1 MADVSGTSRS
11 TASVDERIV
20 EAKFDASDFEKGVN
34 KTIKKL
40 DELKSSLNLD
50 DAGKSLTQVADETK
64 KATEK
69 ASESVDQLEKRL
81 TTFAGML
88 KQKFLGGLA
97 DQVVGVFFKMEH
109 AVTGFVKEMT
119 VGMADAGR
127 AGYEQMLTSVRMI
140 TSAFKRDSTGKIIG
154 RYEADEAYSAL
165 EQLKTYAD
173 ETSYSMDQMTDAMSK
188 MVAAGVPL
196 EDAAK
201 NVQGIANACANAGIN
216 AQDASRAFFNLSQ
229 AYSSGVLKYT
239 DFRSLELLNMT
250 NESFKQA
257 MLDAGVEAGTLKK
270 TKDGVYKTV
279 RKKGTKVTG
288 GKTVNMQNLT
298 DSLKYSWM
306 TTEGMD
312 KLFGKQFY
320 ADIDEITTMLYDKN
334 MDMEEVLDV
343 ISKKY
348 GETAANAFKAA
359 REARSFTDV
368 VNTLRGIAS
377 AGWSNIWEN
386 MFGKLEEATKFFTKL
401 ADGGIADAIR
411 SLFSYV
417 NELLGAWADGGAES
431 GGRDAFKETLLTID
445 ELIGEIN
452 EKLMSLLP
460 NSEDAGYAF
469 KRFTQDTRDN
479 VNKFKSWLTD
489 AGEDGESRLD
499 KLVNVARIFSQTFGV
514 AFYALGKAFSLAEP
528 VLSGAFVI
536 LDKLIEPLSQ
546 LGKNSK
552 PFDDLTDSVDN
563 LYKVLSPIT
572 KALGDVMGIVG
583 DVAAFFFSGAI
594 DTAIMNISFFSDAFG
609 LLLEI
614 ITGKSAQ
621 KQRDG
626 KGVIGHITDDI
637 ENLKNVCMAAI
648 GAVKDFFASLFEDLR
663 KILGLSTEVENGEAG
678 EGFFTSVK
686 NFFDTN
692 QFLKDADAWIQ
703 QAKTDIDAWIAKLP
717 EKITNFAT
725 RIQEAIF
732 GLFYTKE
739 TQTKTVTDDVHTVTR
754 TFEVIKETDLK
765 KNLDAWWESIK
776 STVTDFITNLPSK
789 VHELASKLFDAVYGL
804 FYTKESRTVSVTD
817 DTHTMTK
824 KFEFVKETDL
834 KKGLDAWW
842 EGVKKSVTEFI
853 DSIPKRVQD
862 FFNSIP
868 DLWNTLMISLFGG
881 GSEQAEATSDAAATT
896 DTTQAA
902 EKTETEL
909 DKWLSTV
916 KDTIIEFIKSI
927 PTRLATLGTKIY
939 ETIFGIFYERKEV
952 NVANTGKT
960 TTLIATPFKKWI
972 DGIRKSINQWL
983 NKLPKITLQDLWN
996 RIFVV
1001 EKKDD
1006 KGNVVQEKTGFALML
1021 EGIFGEE
1028 QIQNFK
1034 ASIDN
1039 FIGKI
1044 SGFVEN
1050 AKKTFNSIWTRISGE
1065 LSAENF
1071 SDTIKGIFDD
1081 ILNLIASLFTG
1092 TTDIEVNGEW
1102 FANTVASAIIWI
1114 KTKAEE
1120 AWPTVRDFIK
1130 SIPSKIAGLF
1140 KSGDSGDQEQS
1151 AVGKAISD
1159 FGATVG
1165 GFIADLPGMITG
1177 FFDSAVTEIDALWG
1191 RIYKA
1196 LSGEG
1201 ETQETPGIGEDP
1213 SETVGDADQTVS
1225 KWDTFITNLGSSIS
1239 AAIAKLPEW
1248 LAQGL
1253 ELAVKGIN
1261 WVLGKI
1267 TELLTPAAI
1276 ADSIESGTDVG
1287 QAVADAVAADT
1298 DPEKTAEA
1306 SGLATTLG
1314 KLGQALLDLIT
1325 KTIPG
1330 FIVAGFTAVKD
1341 KASEWLAPIGESFTN
1356 LANQIPENET
1366 LMGKVKFVGSKIVD
1380 KIKEIIPESIKEG
1393 FRSVRDNVNGW
1404 WSSLDGIFD
1413 SWLDTNNNESS
1424 PLKRKIAQIGKVIKK
1439 AIEDLGQMIANLFGG
1454 QSAQSTDKKGQTPI
1468 NPLIDSYRQMFEQVD
1483 KLPSTEDLVRKYE
1496 EHLAAPKEGIKIDIQ
1511 KSEPTL
1517 FDQITSFID
1526 KLMTSVG
1533 EYAKNAFGLILPFI
1547 IDGWNG
1553 LITSIGKIIGSIGDL
1568 ISRKKQFSDV
1578 VTEIF
1583 GEEASA
1589 SIMESLNNF
1598 GSTIS
1603 DFFTKTIPEAFNNIK
1618 AAIEEKGGIG
1628 GLFTSIFD
1636 GLFGSKAEAEAEEK
1650 SDDIEENVEKTGDWL
1665 TDMMDFIKTKS
1676 IVTTAVTGGGII
1688 VALLAIVKIIET
1700 IKEVINAINITGNI
1714 AARAEAK
1721 NSMETVFKRITETLM
1736 VAMAFTVYASR
1747 LNDEQFAKA
1756 ESVFTKVINFLT
1768 LMTELYT
1775 AMKGVTAVTDTF
1787 QAYAPSELVGD
1798 AAEAA
1803 KGAGGIGSML
1813 LGGFKAIVGGVAAS
1827 AVAEIGSYSIQDVIN
1842 SIVSTLENIVEGLN
1856 VMANIVNEAMDIFV
1870 EIDSKSEAAGKAVDA
1885 TITLINKFIELNT
1898 DETRE
1903 GMSYATTAITEL
1915 SGAIALLK
1923 QAYTGTDL
1931 HVEEI
1936 TEGLNSIID
1945 MQDKMKIFAEFSE
1958 TTDYSNFKYAIA
1970 SLGAAVSLF
1979 DGKTI
1984 SDIGNADEA
1993 GISNAVSVLNQIF
2006 GNDELRRLA
2015 AQLTP
2020 DNVPNQDFTLE
2031 AAERLSILATS
2042 LLMMGKAAD
2051 GMNAQVGKNING
2063 LFQAINEIDLS
2074 QNAANGYWTGT
2085 NADSTEKSIDKV
2097 TNISFKLGELGNA
2110 LGSFAD
2116 NVRDLDDTKLTN
2128 ANRAIDMFTR
2138 LGTTLN
2144 DIARGPLEKWLFG
2157 DGDMNTF
2164 SNNIGILGTQLRDF
2178 FKSVDYNDA
2187 GEATTHNIQNV
2198 QAVGELL
2205 VYIGQALH
2213 LIGGNSPQRL
2223 LKGISDNIIDFGT
2236 NFTAFLVNLQGST
2249 FDASDMDKIDAAV
2262 QVAGRIAKI
2271 AKELKDVDN
2280 MTKITKFSSELL
2292 TSFLGNIE
2300 SLSFSLY
2307 KYLENN
2313 EVDTDKLTR
2322 MFHALGSVISSIY
2335 DITVSYTEHVRATD
2349 IQTSQD
2355 VITRAITLL
2364 VTLSDKQSL
2373 IESSLEKFKKPLD
2386 YSALTNIK
2394 NIVGTLQAIGDLVTS
2409 IHTDSYFHSM
2419 AYYIEEAINN
2429 FALLDF
2435 SGIDLLGKNAEKH
2448 MHNLELARTVFETI
2462 KELGA
2467 AVYYFSF
2474 DRNVGGVKNSVASQW
2489 ERGLAAIENLDWD
2502 VITGIN
2508 EKIAGSITAEDQQD
2522 EYITAGKKIAYFIS
2536 QGIQAAFDDPE
2547 NNDVGIEITPVL
2559 NMSKIQAQMTEDLGI
2574 NELNFSGL
2582 TFSIP
2587 QELYDAIKIPDYS
2600 EKLDQL
2606 HEDVGSLSSDIMT
2619 LKTAIEGMNLYLDGR
2634 KLVGGIMPSVIQEI
2648 NNNDFYNDKGL
2659 TNQFVEV
2666 LEV

>member
-50 DAGKSLTQVADETK
+50 DAGKSITQVADETK

-97 DQVVGVFFKMEH
+97 DQVVGVFFKMEN

-140 TSAFKRDSTGKIIG
+140 TNAFKRDSNGNIIG
-154 RYEADEAYSAL
+154 RYETDEAYSAL
-165 EQLKTYAD
+165 GKLKTYAD

-216 AQDASRAFFNLSQ
+216 AQDAARAFFNLSQ
-229 AYSSGVLKYT
+229 AYSSGALKYT
-239 DFRSLELLNMT
+239 DYRSLELLNMT

-334 MDMEEVLDV
+334 MSMEEVLDV
-343 ISKKY
+343 ISEKY
-348 GETAANAFKAA
+348 GDTAANAFRAA

-386 MFGKLEEATKFFTKL
+386 MFGKLEEATKFFTEL

-417 NELLGAWADGGAES
+417 NALLGAWADGGAES

-489 AGEDGESRLD
+489 VGEDGESRLD

-552 PFDDLTDSVDN
+552 PFNDLTDSVDN

-609 LLLEI
+609 LLLEV
-614 ITGKSAQ
+614 ITGNSAQ

-663 KILGLSTEVENGEAG
+663 KILGLSTDVENGEAG

-739 TQTKTVTDDVHTVTR
+739 THTKTITDDVHTFTR

-776 STVTDFITNLPSK
+776 STVTDFITNLPGK
-789 VHELASKLFDAVYGL
+789 VHELASNLFDAVYSL

-817 DTHTMTK
+817 DTHTTTK

-868 DLWNTLMISLFGG
+868 DLWNTLMTSLFGS
-881 GSEQAEATSDAAATT
+881 GSEQTEVTSDAAATT

-1001 EKKDD
+1001 EKKDN

-1039 FIGKI
+1039 FIEKI

-1081 ILNLIASLFTG
+1081 ILNLIASLFTE

-1102 FANTVASAIIWI
+1102 FANTVASAITWI

-1120 AWPTVRDFIK
+1120 AWPAVRDFIK

-1159 FGATVG
+1159 FGKTIG
-1165 GFIADLPGMITG
+1165 GFIADLPGMITS

-1225 KWDTFITNLGSSIS
+1225 KWDEFITNLGSSIS
-1239 AAIAKLPEW
+1239 RAIAKLPEW

-1261 WVLGKI
+1261 WVLSKI

-1276 ADSIESGTDVG
+1276 AESVESGTDVG

-1314 KLGQALLDLIT
+1314 KLGQALLDLIA

-1330 FIVAGFTAVKD
+1330 FIVAGFTAIKD
-1341 KASEWLAPIGESFTN
+1341 KAEEWLAPLQESFNN
-1356 LANQIPENET
+1356 LAEQIPKDAT
-1366 LMGKVKFVGSKIVD
+1366 LAQKIGFVGSKISE
-1380 KIKEIIPESIKEG
+1380 KIKELIPESIKEG
-1393 FRSVRDNVNGW
+1393 FRNVRDNVNGW
-1404 WSSLDGIFD
+1404 WDSLDGIFD
-1413 SWLDTNNNESS
+1413 KWLDENNKESS
-1424 PLKRKIAQIGKVIKK
+1424 PLKKKIAQIGKAIKK

-1454 QSAQSTDKKGQTPI
+1454 QSAQSADKKGQMPI
-1468 NPLIDSYRQMFEQVD
+1468 NPLIDSYRQMFKQVD
-1483 KLPSTEDLVRKYE
+1483 KLPSTEDLIKKYE
-1496 EHLAAPKEGIKIDIQ
+1496 EHLAAPKEGIKIDVE

-1517 FDQITSFID
+1517 FDQIVSFID
-1526 KLMTSVG
+1526 KLMTAVG
-1533 EYAKNAFGLILPFI
+1533 EYAQKAFGIVLPFI

-1553 LITSIGKIIGSIGDL
+1553 LIGSIGKLLSTVGDL
-1568 ISRKKQFSDV
+1568 ITGEKKPIDV
-1578 VTEIF
+1578 LNEVF
-1583 GEEASA
+1583 GEESGAK
-1589 SIMESLNNF
+1589 IMESLTNF
-1598 GSTIS
+1598 GTTIEN
-1603 DFFTKTIPEAFNNIK
+1603 FFTKTIPEAFNNIK
-1618 AAIEEKGGIG
+1618 TAIEKQGGIGGMFESMFGGLFGSAAGAEEAKKQATKAGEQVSNVLDSAMEQYLDVYDKGVKKRIKLIFGDDGKLDYAKTIKENEDVMYLTMQHLQGLADRIHKASEDGAWAFNDSSAANTKDENGGFLGFVNSVLGFATNNTGFIGKTALIIIAIKALSEVLGTLKDMLTISDEIEAAASAIQWIGITTAISGIVGLIGYLMYLSQTGDQDKLNTALGSLQKIADVIQQIGIVLGILIGLSDVGKGFDWAKSRQENKLTEKGGIG
-1628 GLFTSIFD
+1628 EVVLGSISNFLSSFATMTGIGVGSQAMANGLSASLQTLLDAFSDIGLTIDNFLSHIAPPIERMAALQDQLKKARGTFTELQ
-1636 GLFGSKAEAEAEEK
+1636 GLI
-1650 SDDIEENVEKTGDWL
+1650 DDIKKLMGVAEDTVVSLGSEENVRQEAWESIQKDENGEFLGTAYLNSKKKEL
-1665 TDMMDFIKTKS
+1665 TELVIAIGSF
-1676 IVTTAVTGGGII
+1676 
-1688 VALLAIVKIIET
+1688 LADITNAIET
-1700 IKEVINAINITGNI
+1700 ISGIDDPASEVEKLQRLFGTNEFI
-1714 AARAEAK
+1714 
-1721 NSMETVFKRITETLM
+1721 SMMETFSSITSRMFGMNVYDPVQFEQTVQALTGFGT
-1736 VAMAFTVYASR
+1736 AMG
-1747 LNDEQFAKA
+1747 
-1756 ESVFTKVINFLT
+1756 VFT
-1768 LMTELYT
+1768 E
-1775 AMKGVTAVTDTF
+1775 
-1787 QAYAPSELVGD
+1787 S
-1798 AAEAA
+1798 
-1803 KGAGGIGSML
+1803 
-1813 LGGFKAIVGGVAAS
+1813 
-1827 AVAEIGSYSIQDVIN
+1827 
-1842 SIVSTLENIVEGLN
+1842 
-1856 VMANIVNEAMDIFV
+1856 
-1870 EIDSKSEAAGKAVDA
+1870 
-1885 TITLINKFIELNT
+1885 LI
-1898 DETRE
+1898 
-1903 GMSYATTAITEL
+1903 S
-1915 SGAIALLK
+1915 
-1923 QAYTGTDL
+1923 
-1931 HVEEI
+1931 
-1936 TEGLNSIID
+1936 
-1945 MQDKMKIFAEFSE
+1945 
-1958 TTDYSNFKYAIA
+1958 
-1970 SLGAAVSLF
+1970 
-1979 DGKTI
+1979 
-1984 SDIGNADEA
+1984 
-1993 GISNAVSVLNQIF
+1993 
-2006 GNDELRRLA
+2006 
-2015 AQLTP
+2015 LTP
-2020 DNVPNQDFTLE
+2020 DNITAFDYALDTFNRMITATAGIEVESNAFSVLIAGVDSKFAQAGRAIQSFGGYLKRFFEYVAQIKDLRGSGEKDISEFERTTNMVLDALIRISEAVEKASHAEMYSTDFGWLE
-2031 AAERLSILATS
+2031 KYGEKLP
-2042 LLMMGKAAD
+2042 
-2051 GMNAQVGKNING
+2051 G
-2063 LFQAINEIDLS
+2063 L
-2074 QNAANGYWTGT
+2074 G
-2085 NADSTEKSIDKV
+2085 
-2097 TNISFKLGELGNA
+2097 
-2110 LGSFAD
+2110 
-2116 NVRDLDDTKLTN
+2116 TKLAEFITN
-2128 ANRAIDMFTR
+2128 YKDSI
-2138 LGTTLN
+2138 
-2144 DIARGPLEKWLFG
+2144 G
-2157 DGDMNTF
+2157 DGADDINLDVLNT
-2164 SNNIGILGTQLRDF
+2164 
-2178 FKSVDYNDA
+2178 
-2187 GEATTHNIQNV
+2187 
-2198 QAVGELL
+2198 VGE
-2205 VYIGQALH
+2205 I
-2213 LIGGNSPQRL
+2213 
-2223 LKGISDNIIDFGT
+2223 ISG
-2236 NFTAFLVNLQGST
+2236 
-2249 FDASDMDKIDAAV
+2249 
-2262 QVAGRIAKI
+2262 
-2271 AKELKDVDN
+2271 
-2280 MTKITKFSSELL
+2280 
-2292 TSFLGNIE
+2292 
-2300 SLSFSLY
+2300 
-2307 KYLENN
+2307 
-2313 EVDTDKLTR
+2313 
-2322 MFHALGSVISSIY
+2322 ISSIFNTPFGQVY
-2335 DITVSYTEHVRATD
+2335 D
-2349 IQTSQD
+2349 
-2355 VITRAITLL
+2355 
-2364 VTLSDKQSL
+2364 
-2373 IESSLEKFKKPLD
+2373 F
-2386 YSALTNIK
+2386 
-2394 NIVGTLQAIGDLVTS
+2394 
-2409 IHTDSYFHSM
+2409 DSYKDLFFEKVKTFIAELQYM
-2419 AYYIEEAINN
+2419 IDNPA
-2429 FALLDF
+2429 D
-2435 SGIDLLGKNAEKH
+2435 SGGLG
-2448 MHNLELARTVFETI
+2448 LSL
-2462 KELGA
+2462 
-2467 AVYYFSF
+2467 S
-2474 DRNVGGVKNSVASQW
+2474 
-2489 ERGLAAIENLDWD
+2489 
-2502 VITGIN
+2502 
-2508 EKIAGSITAEDQQD
+2508 
-2522 EYITAGKKIAYFIS
+2522 
-2536 QGIQAAFDDPE
+2536 
-2547 NNDVGIEITPVL
+2547 ITPVL
-2559 NMSKIQAQMTEDLGI
+2559 KMDDLQKQINEELGI
-2574 NELNFSGL
+2574 GTEGFDGILVKLPAGWSD
-2582 TFSIP
+2582 SI
-2587 QELYDAIKIPDYS
+2587 QIPDYS
-2600 EKLDQL
+2600 EKLDMINLSIGNLDASVGDLQKTVGDLQL
-2606 HEDVGSLSSDIMT
+2606 RM
-2619 LKTAIEGMNLYLDGR
+2619 DGR
-2634 KLVGGIMPSVIQEI
+2634 DLIAGIIPYVMQEM

-2659 TNQFVEV
+2659 TNQYVPI
-2666 LEV
+2666 

>member
-40 DELKSSLNLD
+40 DELKSSLNLN
-50 DAGKSLTQVADETK
+50 DAGKSITQVADETK

-97 DQVVGVFFKMEH
+97 DQVVGVFFKMEN

-140 TSAFKRDSTGKIIG
+140 TNAFKRDSKGKIIG
-154 RYEADEAYSAL
+154 RYETDEAYSAL

-196 EDAAK
+196 EDAAH

-216 AQDASRAFFNLSQ
+216 ANDAARAFFNLSQ
-229 AYSSGVLKYT
+229 AYSSGALKYT
-239 DFRSLELLNMT
+239 DYRSLELLNMT

-334 MDMEEVLDV
+334 MSMEEVLDV
-343 ISKKY
+343 ISEKY

-386 MFGKLEEATKFFTKL
+386 MFGKLEEATKFFTEL

-417 NELLGAWADGGAES
+417 NALLGAWADGGAES

-552 PFDDLTDSVDN
+552 PFNDLTDSVDN

-609 LLLEI
+609 LLLEV
-614 ITGKSAQ
+614 ITGNSAQ

-663 KILGLSTEVENGEAG
+663 KILGLSTDVENGEAG

-739 TQTKTVTDDVHTVTR
+739 THTKTVTDDVHTFTR

-776 STVTDFITNLPSK
+776 STVTDFITNLPGK
-789 VHELASKLFDAVYGL
+789 VHELASNLFDAVYSL

-817 DTHTMTK
+817 DTHTTTK

-868 DLWNTLMISLFGG
+868 DLWNTLMTSLFGS
-881 GSEQAEATSDAAATT
+881 GSEQTEATSDAAATT

-952 NVANTGKT
+952 NIANVGKT
-960 TTLIATPFKKWI
+960 TTLVATPFKKWI

-1006 KGNVVQEKTGFALML
+1006 KGNVVREKTGFALML

-1039 FIGKI
+1039 FIEKI

-1102 FANTVASAIIWI
+1102 FANTVASAITWI

-1130 SIPSKIAGLF
+1130 SLPSKIAGLF
-1140 KSGDSGDQEQS
+1140 KSGETEGQEQS
-1151 AVGKAISD
+1151 VVRKAIGE
-1159 FGATVG
+1159 FGATIG

-1196 LSGEG
+1196 LSGES
-1201 ETQETPGIGEDP
+1201 EDQEVSGIGENPIDMLGRP
-1213 SETVGDADQTVS
+1213 EKTVS
-1225 KWDTFITNLGSSIS
+1225 KWDEFITNLGSSIS
-1239 AAIAKLPEW
+1239 RAIAKLPEW

-1253 ELAVKGIN
+1253 ELAVKGVN

-1276 ADSIESGTDVG
+1276 AESVENGTDVG

-1330 FIVAGFTAVKD
+1330 FIVAGFTAIKD
-1341 KASEWLAPIGESFTN
+1341 KAEEWLAPLQESFNN
-1356 LANQIPENET
+1356 LAEQIPKDAT
-1366 LMGKVKFVGSKIVD
+1366 LAQKIGFVGSKISE
-1380 KIKEIIPESIKEG
+1380 KIKELIPESIKEG
-1393 FRSVRDNVNGW
+1393 FRNVRDNVNGW
-1404 WSSLDGIFD
+1404 WDSLDGIFD
-1413 SWLDTNNNESS
+1413 KWLDENNKESS
-1424 PLKRKIAQIGKVIKK
+1424 PLKKKIAQIGKAIKK

-1454 QSAQSTDKKGQTPI
+1454 QSAQSADKKGQMPI

-1483 KLPSTEDLVRKYE
+1483 KLPSTEDLIKQYE
-1496 EHLAAPKEGIKIDIQ
+1496 KHLAAPKEGIKIDVE

-1517 FDQITSFID
+1517 FDQIVSFID
-1526 KLMTSVG
+1526 KLMTAVG
-1533 EYAKNAFGLILPFI
+1533 EYAQKAFGIILPFI

-1553 LITSIGKIIGSIGDL
+1553 LIGSIGKFLGTVGDL
-1568 ISRKKQFSDV
+1568 ITGKKKVGDIL
-1578 VTEIF
+1578 TELF
-1583 GEEASA
+1583 GEESSA
-1589 SIMESLNNF
+1589 KIIESLTSF
-1598 GSTIS
+1598 QKTIS
-1603 DFFTKTIPEAFNNIK
+1603 DFFSKTIPEAFSGIR
-1618 AAIEEKGGIG
+1618 ASIDEKGGLEGMLKGIFGENWLDSLFPKANADEVEKKAKEAGEQTADVLDKAMDAYGSSGGHWFGEKDATNTDDKKPGGFLGFVNSILSFATDNAGFIGKMALAVIALKALADLLSNLKDMLSLGDEVDSAAQMIKWTGITIAIG
-1628 GLFTSIFD
+1628 GLIALVAKMIELSERADGGKALNTVLETLEKLTSLFERVAKALAIIGGIKTAGSLFESLGSFFD
-1636 GLFGSKAEAEAEEK
+1636 YRAAKNTLKNTKQSLKVVSDIEGEIAKAGGPLDFFKNLGENVLEKGATVIGLVLTGDFIGGGVESLFDSLAGAFGSIGLG
-1650 SDDIEENVEKTGDWL
+1650 IENA
-1665 TDMMDFIKTKS
+1665 MSFITPAIDS
-1676 IVTTAVTGGGII
+1676 I
-1688 VALLAIVKIIET
+1688 VALNDKLDIAIEALGKLQEFVDQLNS
-1700 IKEVINAINITGNI
+1700 VMGPLDM
-1714 AARAEAK
+1714 AEA
-1721 NSMETVFKRITETLM
+1721 
-1736 VAMAFTVYASR
+1736 
-1747 LNDEQFAKA
+1747 LNKDR
-1756 ESVFTKVINFLT
+1756 
-1768 LMTELYT
+1768 
-1775 AMKGVTAVTDTF
+1775 
-1787 QAYAPSELVGD
+1787 
-1798 AAEAA
+1798 
-1803 KGAGGIGSML
+1803 GGSG
-1813 LGGFKAIVGGVAAS
+1813 
-1827 AVAEIGSYSIQDVIN
+1827 QQ
-1842 SIVSTLENIVEGLN
+1842 EGLN
-1856 VMANIVNEAMDIFV
+1856 VEKNMYMVGNRLQSHIDFFIGLSVMMKNLADALNMLEEVENPTEQISRFNKVISTTEFEEVFDRLAELAKKFASSGEFGTESLTYGISAVAQAMSVFTSSMIGIEDGDI
-1870 EIDSKSEAAGKAVDA
+1870 KAVSEVVDLF
-1885 TITLINKFIELNT
+1885 T
-1898 DETRE
+1898 
-1903 GMSYATTAITEL
+1903 G
-1915 SGAIALLK
+1915 LL
-1923 QAYTGTDL
+1923 
-1931 HVEEI
+1931 
-1936 TEGLNSIID
+1936 
-1945 MQDKMKIFAEFSE
+1945 
-1958 TTDYSNFKYAIA
+1958 
-1970 SLGAAVSLF
+1970 
-1979 DGKTI
+1979 
-1984 SDIGNADEA
+1984 
-1993 GISNAVSVLNQIF
+1993 
-2006 GNDELRRLA
+2006 
-2015 AQLTP
+2015 
-2020 DNVPNQDFTLE
+2020 
-2031 AAERLSILATS
+2031 S
-2042 LLMMGKAAD
+2042 LLSDTTVQGSA
-2051 GMNAQVGKNING
+2051 
-2063 LFQAINEIDLS
+2063 LS
-2074 QNAANGYWTGT
+2074 QLITGDNT
-2085 NADSTEKSIDKV
+2085 IEAFGRQIQ
-2097 TNISFKLGELGNA
+2097 SFG
-2110 LGSFAD
+2110 
-2116 NVRDLDDTKLTN
+2116 V
-2128 ANRAIDMFTR
+2128 
-2138 LGTTLN
+2138 
-2144 DIARGPLEKWLFG
+2144 
-2157 DGDMNTF
+2157 
-2164 SNNIGILGTQLRDF
+2164 
-2178 FKSVDYNDA
+2178 
-2187 GEATTHNIQNV
+2187 
-2198 QAVGELL
+2198 
-2205 VYIGQALH
+2205 
-2213 LIGGNSPQRL
+2213 
-2223 LKGISDNIIDFGT
+2223 
-2236 NFTAFLVNLQGST
+2236 
-2249 FDASDMDKIDAAV
+2249 
-2262 QVAGRIAKI
+2262 
-2271 AKELKDVDN
+2271 
-2280 MTKITKFSSELL
+2280 
-2292 TSFLGNIE
+2292 
-2300 SLSFSLY
+2300 
-2307 KYLENN
+2307 
-2313 EVDTDKLTR
+2313 
-2322 MFHALGSVISSIY
+2322 
-2335 DITVSYTEHVRATD
+2335 
-2349 IQTSQD
+2349 
-2355 VITRAITLL
+2355 
-2364 VTLSDKQSL
+2364 
-2373 IESSLEKFKKPLD
+2373 
-2386 YSALTNIK
+2386 NIK
-2394 NIVGTLQAIGDLVTS
+2394 
-2409 IHTDSYFHSM
+2409 
-2419 AYYIEEAINN
+2419 
-2429 FALLDF
+2429 
-2435 SGIDLLGKNAEKH
+2435 
-2448 MHNLELARTVFETI
+2448 
-2462 KELGA
+2462 
-2467 AVYYFSF
+2467 SF
-2474 DRNVGGVKNSVASQW
+2474 FTN
-2489 ERGLAAIENLDWD
+2489 IENLRGMDANTVD
-2502 VITGIN
+2502 ITERKVKLIVEVAKGMAEASEHLLSSGISSMQTLGEQLPTFGTHLASFIESYN
-2508 EKIAGSITAEDQQD
+2508 TIMPEDIDESRAQVLASTITSIGNLMTGMANLGLMLHPDQLPTIMEDYVKGLAELLRGRD
-2522 EYITAGKKIAYFIS
+2522 ELYAIGQEMAIPIS
-2536 QGIQAAFDDPE
+2536 EGLQAAFDNPDESGIKLTIKPVLSMDNIEDQLKKDFTVEGITGGNVIASIPDDLKSKILSIPE
-2547 NNDVGIEITPVL
+2547 YKQDLIEIRELISAVNGSVGGL
-2559 NMSKIQAQMTEDLGI
+2559 GDRIGELESAIGNMK
-2574 NELNFSGL
+2574 
-2582 TFSIP
+2582 
-2587 QELYDAIKIPDYS
+2587 
-2600 EKLDQL
+2600 
-2606 HEDVGSLSSDIMT
+2606 
-2619 LKTAIEGMNLYLDGR
+2619 LYLNGSE
-2634 KLVGGIMPSVIQEI
+2634 LVGGIMQDIQQRIALQEFLADHGVVYTP
-2648 NNNDFYNDKGL
+2648 N
-2659 TNQFVEV
+2659 
-2666 LEV
+2666 